1 MPSAH
6 LALFQGRQVRK
17 VLHDDVWFFSVQDV
31 VAILA
36 DSADPRQYIKKL
48 RSRDPTLDSNW
59 GTICTPVPLVA
70 PDGKVRSTYCANA
83 QGLFRIIQS
92 IPSPKAEPFK
102 TWLAQVG
109 YERIQEIEDP
119 ELASQRARDLYK
131 AKGYPEDWIE
141 KRMRAI
147 AIREELT
154 GEWKDRGIQEQKDFA
169 ILTAEIS
176 RATFGVTPSQHKSIK
191 GLGRENLRDHMNDL
205 ELIFSMLG
213 EAATTEITRAKDA
226 RGFVENKETARE
238 GGNVAGRARK
248 ELEQKSGR
256 KVVTSK
262 NFLPESKTRKI
273 PKKD

>member
-17 VLHDDVWFFSVQDV
+17 VLHDDEWFFVVQDV
-31 VAILA
+31 VAVLT

-48 RSRDPTLDSNW
+48 RSRDPQLNEGW
-59 GTICTPVPLVA
+59 VQLVPPLSVPTA
-70 PDGKVRSTYCANA
+70 GGVQKLGCANT

-102 TWLAQVG
+102 AWLAQVG
-109 YERIQEIEDP
+109 AERIREIEDP
-119 ELASQRARDLYK
+119 ELASQRAREIYK

-147 AIREELT
+147 AIRDELT

-256 KVVTSK
+256 KVVTSE
-262 NFLPESKTRKI
+262 NFLPEKKVRGI
-273 PKKD
+273 AKKD

>member
-1 MPSAH
+1 MPSTH

-17 VLHDDVWFFSVQDV
+17 VLHDGVWFFVVQDV
-31 VAILA
+31 VAVLT

-48 RSRDPTLDSNW
+48 RSRDPQLNEGW
-59 GTICTPVPLVA
+59 VQLVPPLSV
-70 PDGKVRSTYCANA
+70 PTTGGVQKLGCANT

-92 IPSPKAEPFK
+92 VPSPKAEPFK
-102 TWLAQVG
+102 AWLAQVG
-109 YERIQEIEDP
+109 AERIQEIEDP
-119 ELASQRARDLYK
+119 ELASRRARELYK

-191 GLGRENLRDHMNDL
+191 GLERENLRDHMNDL

-226 RGFVENKETARE
+226 RGFGQNKDAAKE
-238 GGNVAGRARK
+238 GGSVAGQARK

-256 KVVTSK
+256 KVVTPQ
-262 NFLPESKTRKI
+262 NFLPEKKARRI
-273 PKKD
+273 MKKD